1 MTTLLCQ
8 QETDF
13 DEFKGRVK
21 TQGLKDFTAIKQE
34 VQVGSKSNTL
44 RLNN

>member
-1 MTTLLCQ
+1 MILI
-8 QETDF
+8 DSR
-13 DEFKGRVK
+13 DGSS
-21 TQGLKDFTAIKQE
+21 QGLEDCTAIKQE